1 MKYLIDL
8 DETLV
13 NTTPLNND
21 AYNYALEKFGFNRII
36 TESRITRN
44 CLFIQDSNLLND
56 IIKLKQKY
64 FMSNWLSYRVVVN
77 HILLDKIKSF
87 GKQNCY
93 IWTMANK
100 QRANAIIN
108 ACKLEP
114 YFSNIIFDNKENLTK
129 TLDYVKPILKTN
141 NFVIYENNQNFFA
154 NTNSKIIDEIKYNN
168 FNIKGYKVGSI

>member
-21 AYNYALEKFGFNRII
+21 AYNYALEKFGFGRII
-36 TESRITRN
+36 TENHITRD
-44 CLFIQDSNLLND
+44 CLTIRDTNLLNE
-56 IIKLKQKY
+56 IIKLKQDY
-64 FMSNWLSYRVVVN
+64 FMSNWLSYRVIIN

-114 YFSNIIFDNKENLTK
+114 YFNDIIFDNKEN
-129 TLDYVKPILKTN
+129 I
-141 NFVIYENNQNFFA
+141 
-154 NTNSKIIDEIKYNN
+154 
-168 FNIKGYKVGSI
+168 